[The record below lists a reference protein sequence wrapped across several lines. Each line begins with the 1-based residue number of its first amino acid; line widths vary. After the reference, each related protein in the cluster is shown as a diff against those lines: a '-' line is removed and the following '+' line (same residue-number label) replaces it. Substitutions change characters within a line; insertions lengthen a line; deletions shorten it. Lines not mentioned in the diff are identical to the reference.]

1 MNLET
6 EKLAADIADIRID
19 PVLAEELMRAVLDEL
34 DDERIAA
41 RVNDEQDFQMAAI
54 RTAQDVLTMTTLAQ
68 TMLDTVPFKDVLNS
82 RAFAAGDADLQ
93 AIGQALAEKIARQ
106 PRIPDVEIPD
116 ELLAA
121 RYKAIIAAI

>member
-19 PVLAEELMRAVLDEL
+19 PVLAEELMRSVLDEL
-34 DDERIAA
+34 DDERIAV

>member
-34 DDERIAA
+34 DDERIAV

-54 RTAQDVLTMTTLAQ
+54 RTAQDILTMTTFAQ
-68 TMLDTVPFKDVLNS
+68 TMRDTVPF
-82 RAFAAGDADLQ
+82 AAVEWQ
-93 AIGQALAEKIARQ
+93 AIIDRPPAEA
-106 PRIPDVEIPD
+106 
-116 ELLAA
+116 
-121 RYKAIIAAI
+121 

>member
-34 DDERIAA
+34 DDERIAV

-68 TMLDTVPFKDVLNS
+68 TMRDTVPFKDVLNS

>member
-34 DDERIAA
+34 DDERIAV